1 VPIFQK
7 LSYEQKVEQRRLP
20 SVENIEDEKVGQMEL
35 LLE

>member
-1 VPIFQK
+1 
-7 LSYEQKVEQRRLP
+7 LP